1 MAESGEQI
9 VKRVIF
15 QSMLSVGCLATSFC
29 LAVDTP
35 KPVKNGKDAPAAKT
49 EAEKNDKPL
58 RIVSKIDVEPV
69 AHLSDGEVR
78 QVSFASGR
86 ILKHVAQAR
95 DALAENHKQDAVRH
109 VDQAVKLM
117 KIVDGLLP
125 HYKVKTQIT
134 SGDVCYLDEDDVTP
148 RYVTLFEDIDRRDV
162 ISPVI
167 RAKHEAGLK
176 VDPTTVPKEPDGQ
189 LAPVPLVVT
198 RADVT
203 YTLVKLDVDLARRML
218 ALASKELGE
227 ERVKQADS
235 ALHSLQAGGVVLEL
249 EEIDLPL
256 KQSADNLKLAEIEM
270 KDGRHNEAR
279 AALQEAIDDLK
290 DYEEQVGDKRGEEVN
305 ALHQEITKLTAELEK
320 DKPSPAETQKLATT
334 ISRWRD
340 SVSKWFTKKK

>member
-1 MAESGEQI
+1 M
-9 VKRVIF
+9 KRVLF

-29 LAVDTP
+29 LAADAP
-35 KPVKNGKDAPAAKT
+35 KTIKTGKDAPNAKT
-49 EAEKNDKPL
+49 EAEKTEKPS
-58 RIVSKIDVEPV
+58 RIVSKIEVDPV
-69 AHLSDGEVR
+69 THLSDAEVR
-78 QVSFASGR
+78 EVSFASGR

-95 DALAENHKQDAVRH
+95 DAIAENHKDVATRH

-125 HYKVKTQIT
+125 HYKVRTQIT
-134 SGDVCYLDEDDVTP
+134 AGDVCYLDEDDVTP
-148 RYVTLFEDIDRRDV
+148 RFVTLFEDVDRRDV

-176 VDPTTVPKEPDGQ
+176 VGPTPPQNQPDGK

-198 RADVT
+198 HADVT
-203 YTLVKLDVDLARRML
+203 YTMVKLDIDLARRML
-218 ALASKELGE
+218 AVASKELGE
-227 ERVKQADS
+227 DKIKQADS
-235 ALHSLQAGGVVLEL
+235 ALHSLQAGGVLLEL

-256 KQSADNLKLAEIEM
+256 KQTADNLRLAEIEM
-270 KDGRHNEAR
+270 KDGRHEEAR

-290 DYEEQVGDKRGEEVN
+290 DYEEQVGEKRGEEVKT
-305 ALHQEITKLTAELEK
+305 LHEEITKLTAELEK
-320 DKPSPAETQKLATT
+320 DKPSAAEAQKLVST

>member
-1 MAESGEQI
+1 M
-9 VKRVIF
+9 KRVIF

-29 LAVDTP
+29 LAADTP
-35 KPVKNGKDAPAAKT
+35 KPVKNGKEAPAAKT
-49 EAEKNDKPL
+49 DAGKTDKPL

-69 AHLSDGEVR
+69 AHLSDSEVR
-78 QVSFASGR
+78 EVSFASGR

-95 DALAENHKQDAVRH
+95 DAIAENHKQDAVRH

-176 VDPTTVPKEPDGQ
+176 ADPTPPQKEPDGK

-227 ERVKQADS
+227 DKIKQADS
-235 ALHSLQAGGVVLEL
+235 ALHSLQAGGVLLEL

-256 KQSADNLKLAEIEM
+256 KQSADNL
-270 KDGRHNEAR
+270 
-279 AALQEAIDDLK
+279 
-290 DYEEQVGDKRGEEVN
+290 
-305 ALHQEITKLTAELEK
+305 
-320 DKPSPAETQKLATT
+320 
-334 ISRWRD
+334 
-340 SVSKWFTKKK
+340 

>member
-1 MAESGEQI
+1 
-9 VKRVIF
+9 
-15 QSMLSVGCLATSFC
+15 MLSVGCLATSFC
-29 LAVDTP
+29 LAADAP

-49 EAEKNDKPL
+49 DAEKTDKPL

-69 AHLSDGEVR
+69 AHLSDVEMR
-78 QVSFASGR
+78 EVSFASGR

-95 DALAENHKQDAVRH
+95 DAIAENHKQDAVRH
-109 VDQAVKLM
+109 VEQALKLM

-134 SGDVCYLDEDDVTP
+134 SGDVCYVDEDDVTP

-176 VDPTTVPKEPDGQ
+176 VDPRTAPKDQDGA

-203 YTLVKLDVDLARRML
+203 YTLVRLDVDLARRTL
-218 ALASKELGE
+218 GLASKELGD

-235 ALHSLQAGGVVLEL
+235 ALHSLQAGGVLLEL

-256 KQSADNLKLAEIEM
+256 KQTADNLKLAEIEM
-270 KDGRHNEAR
+270 KDGRHDESR

-290 DYEEQVGDKRGEEVN
+290 DYEEQVGEKRGEEVK
-305 ALHQEITKLTAELEK
+305 ALHEEITKLTAELEK

-334 ISRWRD
+334 ISRWRE

>member
-1 MAESGEQI
+1 M
-9 VKRVIF
+9 KRVLL
-15 QSMLSVGCLATSFC
+15 QSMLSAGCLATGLC
-29 LAVDTP
+29 LAADTP
-35 KPVKNGKDAPAAKT
+35 KAIKNSKDAPTAKA
-49 EAEKNDKPL
+49 EAEKTEKPL

-69 AHLSDGEVR
+69 AHLSDSETR
-78 QVSFASGR
+78 EVSFASGR

-95 DALAENHKQDAVRH
+95 DAIAENHKQDAVRH
-109 VDQAVKLM
+109 VEQAVKLM

-176 VDPTTVPKEPDGQ
+176 VDPTTAPKDQNGK

-203 YTLVKLDVDLARRML
+203 YTLVKLDVDLARRTL
-218 ALASKELGE
+218 ALASKELAE
-227 ERVKQADS
+227 DKIKQADS
-235 ALHSLQAGGVVLEL
+235 ALHSLQAGGVLLEL

-256 KQSADNLKLAEIEM
+256 KQTADNLKLAEIEM
-270 KDGRHNEAR
+270 KDGRHDEAR

-290 DYEEQVGDKRGEEVN
+290 DYEEQVGEKRGEEVK
-305 ALHQEITKLTAELEK
+305 ALHEEITKLTAELEK

-334 ISRWRD
+334 ISKWRE

>member
-9 VKRVIF
+9 VKRVFF

-78 QVSFASGR
+78 EVSFASGR

-227 ERVKQADS
+227 EKVKQADS

-290 DYEEQVGDKRGEEVN
+290 DYEEQVGDKRGEEVK

>member
-1 MAESGEQI
+1 M
-9 VKRVIF
+9 KRILL
-15 QSMLSVGCLATSFC
+15 QSMLSIGCLAMNVC

-35 KPVKNGKDAPAAKT
+35 KTNKNAKDAPTAKI
-49 EAEKNDKPL
+49 EAEKAEKPL
-58 RIVSKIDVEPV
+58 RIVSRIDVEPV
-69 AHLSDGEVR
+69 NHLSEGELR
-78 QVSFASGR
+78 EVSFASGR
-86 ILKHVAQAR
+86 ILKHVTQAR
-95 DALAENHKQDAVRH
+95 DAIAENHNQDAVRH
-109 VDQAVKLM
+109 VDQALKLM

-148 RYVTLFEDIDRRDV
+148 RYVTLFEDVDRRDV

-176 VDPTTVPKEPDGQ
+176 VDPTSAQKDPEGK

-203 YTLVKLDVDLARRML
+203 YTMVKLDVDLARRML
-218 ALASKELGE
+218 ALASKHLGE
-227 ERVKQADS
+227 DKSKHADS
-235 ALHSLQAGGVVLEL
+235 ALHSLQASGVLLEL

-256 KQSADNLKLAEIEM
+256 KQTADNLKLAEIEM
-270 KDGRHNEAR
+270 KDGRHEEAR

-290 DYEEQVGDKRGEEVN
+290 DYEEQVGEKRGEEVK
-305 ALHQEITKLTAELEK
+305 ALHEEITKLAAELEK

>member
-1 MAESGEQI
+1 M
-9 VKRVIF
+9 KRVIF

-29 LAVDTP
+29 LAADTP
-35 KPVKNGKDAPAAKT
+35 KPVKNGKEAPAAKT
-49 EAEKNDKPL
+49 DAGKTDKPL

-69 AHLSDGEVR
+69 AHLSDSEVR
-78 QVSFASGR
+78 EVSFASGR

-95 DALAENHKQDAVRH
+95 DAIAENHKQDAVRH

-176 VDPTTVPKEPDGQ
+176 ADPTPPQKEPDGK

-227 ERVKQADS
+227 DKIKQADS
-235 ALHSLQAGGVVLEL
+235 ALHSLQAGGVLLEL

-270 KDGRHNEAR
+270 KDGRHDEAR

-290 DYEEQVGDKRGEEVN
+290 DYEEQVGEKRGEEVK
-305 ALHQEITKLTAELEK
+305 ALHEEITKLTAELEK